1 MSDPKQPK
9 QSAGPK
15 NTDADPFLELILE
28 NIPDMVFVKDEQ
40 FRIVR
45 ANANFLRVYPDD
57 MRDTIIG
64 TTTLEQY
71 NEEERDAF
79 LEQDKIAFA
88 DGFSE
93 TEESIDFPDGARRT
107 LLTKKIR
114 FEDADA
120 NKFTL
125 GIGQDITELV
135 RVRTEH
141 EDALSL
147 LENVFNTVT
156 GAVIGLSA
164 TKEVLMINN
173 AGRHMLAGEMAKA
186 PFAWPDE
193 TVFLDPE
200 DMHPLEASHDPI
212 SRALVGQ
219 KIAGEVHLMTR
230 RSSSDNRY
238 VRVSST
244 LVQSKSSP
252 LKTVIV
258 LDDVSESERNRQQ
271 IERQSRLDALG
282 QLTGGIAHD
291 FNNLLNTL
299 QFSVELMRRDDL
311 SERGQRS
318 ADAAPKSIQR
328 GSELTNRL
336 LAFAKKQPT
345 RAAARPLKEIFA
357 EAKNLVAPA
366 IEASLTVKFAPTEQD
381 LLVFCDQGQLQN
393 AILNLILNSRDAIVQ
408 NNKGNQ
414 ITVAV
419 RAIDTLPAFA
429 QNAEGHEQVFSA
441 EGLIMQRNDDQS
453 RDDGNA
459 QRYVEISVSDNGPG
473 MSKAVAS
480 RALDPFFTT
489 KDVNSGTGLGLS
501 MVYGFVQQSSGEL
514 RIYTEEGEGTTVK
527 LFLPRGDEDAGLEAP
542 VASAPLAR
550 GNGETIL
557 IVEDED
563 ILLEQLHEFLKEL
576 GYKTLQ
582 ASTGRAAMDMI
593 EAGARADLV
602 LTDIVMPGGIGGFE
616 LARLAREAMPDV
628 PVIYMSG
635 YTGFSDE
642 EMGEVIAPLL
652 PKPSSPSATSAQ
664 IRTVLDNAA
673 EASLSGDV

>member
-1 MSDPKQPK
+1 MAKSNENEHNIRNENSD
-9 QSAGPK
+9 S
-15 NTDADPFLELILE
+15 DPFLELILE
-28 NIPDMVFVKDEQ
+28 NIPNMVFVKDED

-45 ANANFLRVYPDD
+45 ANGNFLRVYPDD
-57 MRDTIIG
+57 MRDGVIG

-71 NEEERDAF
+71 DAEEREAF

-88 DGFSE
+88 RGFAE
-93 TEESIDFPDGARRT
+93 TEESIDFPDGARRV
-107 LLTKKIR
+107 LLTKKVR
-114 FEDADA
+114 FEDANA
-120 NKFTL
+120 NKFVL
-125 GIGQDITELV
+125 GIGQDITELAHA
-135 RVRTEH
+135 RAEN
-141 EDALSL
+141 EDARDL

-164 TKEVLMINN
+164 TREVLMINR
-173 AGRHMLAGEMAKA
+173 AGRHMLAGEMAEP
-186 PFAWPDE
+186 PFRWPSE

-200 DMHPLEASHDPI
+200 DMQPLEASLDPI

-219 KIAGEVHLMTR
+219 KIGGEVHLMTS
-230 RSSSDNRY
+230 RSSPDNRY
-238 VRVSST
+238 VRVSSA

-291 FNNLLNTL
+291 FNNLLNTM
-299 QFSVELMRRDDL
+299 QFSIEIIRRDNL
-311 SERGQRS
+311 SERAQRS
-318 ADAAPKSIQR
+318 AAAALKSVQR
-328 GSELTNRL
+328 GSELTDRL

-345 RAAARPLKEIFA
+345 RAAARAMSEIFA

-366 IEASLTVKFAPTEQD
+366 IEASLNVKFGDTED
-381 LLVFCDQGQLQN
+381 GLLVYCDQGQLQN
-393 AILNLILNSRDAIVQ
+393 AVLNLILNSRDAIMQ
-408 NNKGNQ
+408 GNKGSQ
-414 ITVAV
+414 ITIGA
-419 RAIDTLPAFA
+419 RALDTLPMQAD
-429 QNAEGHEQVFSA
+429 QTMGYEQISSA
-441 EGLIMQRNDDQS
+441 EGLLKQRSADLE
-453 RDDGNA
+453 RGDGHT

-501 MVYGFVQQSSGEL
+501 MVYGFVQQSGGEL
-514 RIYTEEGEGTTVK
+514 RIYTEEGDGTTIK
-527 LFLPRGDEDAGLEAP
+527 LFLPRGDDDTGLEAP
-542 VASAPLAR
+542 AAAIPLAR
-550 GNGETIL
+550 GKGETIL
-557 IVEDED
+557 IVEDEN
-563 ILLEQLHEFLKEL
+563 ILLEQLDEFLKEL

-582 ASTGRAAMDMI
+582 AASGRVAMDMI
-593 EAGARADLV
+593 DAGARADLV
-602 LTDIVMPGGIGGFE
+602 LTDIVMPGGLGGFE
-616 LARLAREAMPDV
+616 LARLAREIMPEV

-652 PKPSSPSATSAQ
+652 PKPSSPAATAAK
-664 IRTVLDNAA
+664 IRAVLDDAGEEETRGN
-673 EASLSGDV
+673 D

>member
-1 MSDPKQPK
+1 MKEVNENEPNLGKENSD
-9 QSAGPK
+9 S
-15 NTDADPFLELILE
+15 DSFLELILE
-28 NIPDMVFVKDEQ
+28 NIPNMVFVKNED

-45 ANANFLRVYPDD
+45 ANGNFLRVYPED
-57 MRDTIIG
+57 MRDGVIG

-71 NEEERDAF
+71 DTEEREAF

-88 DGFSE
+88 SGFAE
-93 TEESIDFPDGARRT
+93 TEESIDFPDGARRV
-107 LLTKKIR
+107 LLTKKVR

-120 NKFTL
+120 NKFVL
-125 GIGQDITELV
+125 GIGQDITELAKA
-135 RVRTEH
+135 RAEN
-141 EDALSL
+141 EDAREL

-164 TKEVLMINN
+164 ERDVLMINR
-173 AGRHMLAGEMAKA
+173 AGRHMLEGENAET
-186 PFAWPDE
+186 PFRWPSE

-200 DMHPLEASHDPI
+200 DMRPLEASLDPI

-219 KIAGEVHLMTR
+219 KIGGEVHLMTS
-230 RSSSDNRY
+230 RSSPDNRY
-238 VRVSST
+238 VRVSSA

-258 LDDVSESERNRQQ
+258 LDDVSEAERNRQQ

-291 FNNLLNTL
+291 FNNLLNTM
-299 QFSVELMRRDDL
+299 QFSVELMKRDDL

-318 ADAAPKSIQR
+318 AAAALKSIER

-345 RAAARPLKEIFA
+345 RAAARPLEEIFD
-357 EAKNLVAPA
+357 EAKDLIAPA
-366 IEASLTVKFAPTEQD
+366 IEASVTVKFTPAEQN
-381 LLVFCDQGQLQN
+381 LLVFCDHGQLQN

-408 NNKGNQ
+408 DGKGNR
-414 ITVAV
+414 ITV
-419 RAIDTLPAFA
+419 RAREIDALPALA
-429 QNAEGHEQVFSA
+429 QNADGREQVFSA
-441 EGLIMQRNDDQS
+441 EGLLMQRPNDES
-453 RDDGNA
+453 RNNGNA

-527 LFLPRGDEDAGLEAP
+527 MFLPRGDDDTGLKAP
-542 VASAPLAR
+542 AAAIPLAP
-550 GNGETIL
+550 GKGETIL

-563 ILLEQLHEFLKEL
+563 TLLEQLDEFLEEL

-582 ASTGRAAMDMI
+582 AASGRIAMDMI
-593 EAGARADLV
+593 DAGARADLV

-616 LARLAREAMPDV
+616 LARLARGIMPDV

-652 PKPSSPSATSAQ
+652 PKPSSPAATAAK
-664 IRTVLDNAA
+664 IRAVLDGA
-673 EASLSGDV
+673 EKEGTRNDD